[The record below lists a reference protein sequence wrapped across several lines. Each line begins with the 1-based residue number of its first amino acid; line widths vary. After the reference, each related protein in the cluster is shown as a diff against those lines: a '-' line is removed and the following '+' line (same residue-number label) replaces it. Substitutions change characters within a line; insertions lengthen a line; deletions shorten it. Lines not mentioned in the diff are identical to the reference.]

1 VEVTLERALSLALA
15 GALAGA
21 VNAVAGGGTLL
32 SFPAAVAA
40 GLPPTIANATNS
52 AALAP
57 ASLASAYAYRR
68 ELAQDRATVRSFALP
83 SALGALAGAAL
94 LLVTP
99 ERVFA
104 GLVPFLVLF
113 ATALLARQNLRRRP
127 AAPAA
132 KTSSAAPGAPAG
144 PTASTTPA
152 GAPSEPPPR
161 APPLRERLLQA
172 LVGLYGG
179 YFGAGIGILMLAIL
193 GSLGMRDLHRMN
205 GVKSVQGALINGVA
219 ALFLVALGKVDFAA
233 AGLLLVG
240 SLAGGFGGAA
250 VARKVPERAVRWA
263 VVGIGLALTATLGAR
278 ALSG

>member
-1 VEVTLERALSLALA
+1 MEVTLERALSLALA

-21 VNAVAGGGTLL
+21 VNSVAGGGTLL

-68 ELAQDRATVRSFALP
+68 ELAKDRTTVRSFALP
-83 SALGALAGAAL
+83 STLGALAGAAL

-113 ATALLARQNLRRRP
+113 ATALLARQNLRRRAP
-127 AAPAA
+127 VKTAPAA
-132 KTSSAAPGAPAG
+132 GQLPSGEDAPAPSAPAPGEEP
-144 PTASTTPA
+144 TPA
-152 GAPSEPPPR
+152 PSAPSAR
-161 APPLRERLLQA
+161 ARLLQA

-193 GSLGMRDLHRMN
+193 GSLGMKDLHRMN

-219 ALFLVALGKVDFAA
+219 ALVLVALGKVDFAA
-233 AGLLLVG
+233 AALLLAG

-250 VARKVPERAVRWA
+250 VARKIPERAVRWA